1 MIDYN
6 NVVTK
11 IQEKIADF
19 SKKLSGKDAAFYS
32 KLIARLQTQLDNLQS
47 KGEANATLQ
56 DKITAWQTY
65 REVCQEKKIKF
76 YADNKFPIIGLA
88 VLVGAIGVNVVYSLS
103 KKKG

>member
-6 NVVTK
+6 NVVSK
-11 IQEKIADF
+11 IQEKITDF
-19 SKKLSGKDAAFYS
+19 SKKLSGKDAPFYS
-32 KLIARLQTQLDNLQS
+32 KLISRLQAQLDNLQA
-47 KGEANATLQ
+47 KGEQGATLQ

-88 VLVGAIGVNVVYSLS
+88 VLVGAIGVNVVYSLR
-103 KKKG
+103 KKKE